1 MESNE
6 KLKKF
11 NIKNQMCYYFDG
23 ITKIEDFDFDI
34 LINGK
39 SCKNVQV
46 VDYHCIINSKYCQK
60 CYHKYITKWAEKL

>member
-39 SCKNVQV
+39 SCKNVLA
-46 VDYHCIINSKYCQK
+46 YNFSY
-60 CYHKYITKWAEKL
+60 YIDWGKTIAY